1 MKNVKKWIHLKK
13 IEYVHIQSFFI
24 YFYIHRCR
32 NKKERDEKSMIK
44 FGKGVV
50 KFKIPILILSFLL
63 LVPSVV
69 GFINT
74 RINYDILSYLPGDIE
89 TMKGQDILLEEF
101 GTGAFSVAV
110 VEGME
115 QKDVAALKSEIE
127 QIDHVK
133 TVLWYD
139 SLADI
144 SVPTELLPEDVEE
157 AFENKEKNSTLMII
171 MLDTSMSA
179 DETLDAVERIR
190 GLTKQQCLLS
200 GMSAVVADIKKIC
213 NSEAVM
219 YVVIAS
225 VLSAIVL
232 SLTMDSFLIPLF
244 FLLSIG
250 MAIVYN
256 LGTNFIAGEISFITQ
271 ALAAVLQLAVTMD
284 YSIFLWHS
292 YQENQQRYAGDKKR
306 AMAHA
311 ISNTVTSVVGSSIT
325 TVAGFLA
332 MCFMTFTL
340 GLDLGIVM
348 AKGVVFG
355 VIGCVTILPA
365 MILVFDRAIEKTRH
379 RAIIPDLGRIGDF
392 VTKKYVVFAVVFI
405 VVLGPALYGYTHNQV
420 YYDLAGTLP
429 DDLESVMGN
438 TKLEE
443 DFQMGATHVIIADS
457 NLEAKQAR
465 AMLKELEDVKGI
477 KLVLGMDSVLGPA
490 FPEEIMPDTYKNKL
504 DNGKYQMMFLASEYK
519 TASDEVNEQCDAI
532 RQIIKQYDKTAM
544 LIGEAPCTQDLI
556 TITDKDFKTVST
568 VSIVL
573 IFIIIAIVLKSVSL
587 PIILVAV
594 IEFAIFINMGIPS
607 YTGTVLPFIASIV
620 IGTIQLGAT
629 VDYAILMTNKYKKS
643 RYRGAEKQEAV
654 SYALN
659 SSLQSVFVSALSFFA
674 ATFGVGLYS
683 SIDMISALCVLLARG
698 AMISLLVVAFIL
710 PAMFMIFDKV
720 ICKTSAGFVN
730 KNEKN
735 RKNYVISV

>member
-1 MKNVKKWIHLKK
+1 
-13 IEYVHIQSFFI
+13 
-24 YFYIHRCR
+24 
-32 NKKERDEKSMIK
+32 MIK

-50 KFKIPILILSFLL
+50 KFRIPILILSLL
-63 LVPSVV
+63 LLIPSVIGYV
-69 GFINT
+69 NT
-74 RINYDILSYLPGDIE
+74 RINYDILSYLPKEIE
-89 TMKGQDILLEEF
+89 TMQGQEILLEEF

-110 VEGME
+110 VEGMQPKE
-115 QKDVAALKSEIE
+115 AAALKNEIS
-127 QIDHVK
+127 QIGHVK
-133 TVLWYD
+133 KVLWYD
-139 SLADI
+139 SLADL
-144 SVPTELLPEDVEE
+144 SVPMELLPDDIEE
-157 AFENKEKNSTLMII
+157 AFENHEKNSTLMIV

-179 DETLDAVERIR
+179 DETLEAVEQIR
-190 GLTKQQCLLS
+190 SLTKQQCLLS

-213 NSEAVM
+213 NSEAIM

-225 VLSAIVL
+225 VLSAVVL

-250 MAIVYN
+250 MAIIYN
-256 LGTNFIAGEISFITQ
+256 LGTNFVAGEISFITQ

-292 YQENQQRYAGDKKR
+292 YQENQERYIGDKKR

-311 ISNTVTSVVGSSIT
+311 ISNTVSSVVGSSIT

-355 VIGCVTILPA
+355 VIGCVTILPS

-379 RAIIPDLGRIGDF
+379 RAVIPDLGRIGDF
-392 VTKKYVVFAVVFI
+392 VTKKYVVFAVLFLAI
-405 VVLGPALYGYTHNQV
+405 LGPALYGYTHNEV

-429 DDLESVMGN
+429 EDLESVMAN
-438 TKLEE
+438 TMLEE
-443 DFQMGATHVIIADS
+443 DLGMGAAHVILAAS
-457 NLEAKQAR
+457 RLASKQAR
-465 AMLKELEDVKGI
+465 AMLHELEEVKGI

-490 FPEEIMPDTYKNKL
+490 FPEEMVPDTYQEIL
-504 DNGKYQMMFLASEYK
+504 DNGEYQMMFLASEYK
-519 TASDEVNEQCDAI
+519 TASDEVNTQCDEI
-532 RQIIKQYDKTAM
+532 KKIIKQYDPSAM

-556 TITDKDFKTVST
+556 TITDKDFKTVSA

-573 IFIIIAIVLKSVSL
+573 IFVIIAVVLKSISL
-587 PIILVAV
+587 PVILVSV

-629 VDYAILMTNKYKKS
+629 VDYAILMTNKYKKA
-643 RYRGAEKQEAV
+643 RYQGAGKQEAV
-654 SYALN
+654 SAALN

-698 AMISLLVVAFIL
+698 AIISLLVVAFIL
-710 PAMFMIFDKV
+710 PAMFMIFDRL
-720 ICKTSAGFVN
+720 ICRTSAGFLN
-730 KNEKN
+730 KEK
-735 RKNYVISV
+735 KVQAESVIS

>member
-1 MKNVKKWIHLKK
+1 M
-13 IEYVHIQSFFI
+13 IQ
-24 YFYIHRCR
+24 
-32 NKKERDEKSMIK
+32 

-50 KFKIPILILSFLL
+50 RFRIPILILSLLL
-63 LVPSVV
+63 LVPSVA
-69 GFINT
+69 GYLNT
-74 RINYDILSYLPGDIE
+74 RINYDILSYLPEDIE
-89 TMKGQDILLEEF
+89 TMKGQDILLDEF

-115 QKDVAALKSEIE
+115 QKDAAALKREIE
-127 QIDHVK
+127 QVSHVK
-133 TVLWYD
+133 AVLWQD

-144 SVPTELLPEDVEE
+144 SVPLELLPEDMEE
-157 AFENKEKNSTLMII
+157 LFENKEKNATLMIV

-179 DETLDAVERIR
+179 DETLDAVEEIR
-190 GLTKQQCLLS
+190 SLTKQQCLLS

-219 YVVIAS
+219 YVAIAS
-225 VLSAIVL
+225 GLSALVL
-232 SLTMDSFLIPLF
+232 ALAMDSFLIPVL

-250 MAIVYN
+250 MAIIYN
-256 LGTNFIAGEISFITQ
+256 LGTNFVAGEISFITQ

-292 YQENQQRYAGDKKR
+292 YQENQERFPGDKKR

-311 ISNTVTSVVGSSIT
+311 VSNTVSSVVGSSIT

-355 VIGCVTILPA
+355 VIGCVTILPS
-365 MILVFDRAIEKTRH
+365 MILVFDRAVEKTRH
-379 RAIIPDLGRIGDF
+379 RALIPDLGVIGDF
-392 VTKKYVVFAVVFI
+392 VTKKYVVFAVLFLVI
-405 VVLGPALYGYTHNQV
+405 LGPAVYGYTHNEV

-429 DDLESVMGN
+429 EHLESVMAN

-443 DFQMGATHVIIADS
+443 QFHMGATHVVIADS
-457 NLEAKQAR
+457 SLDSRQAGNMLR
-465 AMLKELEDVKGI
+465 ELKEVGGI
-477 KLVLGMDSVLGPA
+477 RQVIGIDSLLGPA
-490 FPEEIMPDTYKNKL
+490 VPQELVPDSYKEKL
-504 DNGKYQMMFLASEYK
+504 DNGTYQMMFLVSEYK
-519 TASDEVNEQCDAI
+519 TASDEVNAQCDEI
-532 RQIIKQYDKTAM
+532 KRIIKQYDPSAM

-556 TITDKDFKTVST
+556 TITDRDFKTVST

-573 IFIIIAIVLKSVSL
+573 IFVIIAVVLKSISL
-587 PIILVAV
+587 PVILVAV
-594 IEFAIFINMGIPS
+594 IEFAIFINMGIPA

-629 VDYAILMTNKYKKS
+629 VDYAILMTNKYKKA
-643 RYRGAEKQEAV
+643 RYQGMGKQQSV
-654 SYALN
+654 STALN

-698 AMISLLVVAFIL
+698 AVISFLVVAFIL
-710 PAMFMIFDKV
+710 PAMFMMFDKA
-720 ICKTSAGFVN
+720 ICKTSMGFLN
-730 KNEKN
+730 REKQIKAELA
-735 RKNYVISV
+735 R

>member
-1 MKNVKKWIHLKK
+1 M
-13 IEYVHIQSFFI
+13 IQ
-24 YFYIHRCR
+24 
-32 NKKERDEKSMIK
+32 

-50 KFKIPILILSFLL
+50 RFRIPILMLSLLL
-63 LVPSVV
+63 LVPSVA
-69 GFINT
+69 GYLNT
-74 RINYDILSYLPGDIE
+74 RINYDILSYLPEDIE
-89 TMKGQDILLEEF
+89 TMKGQDILLDEF

-115 QKDVAALKSEIE
+115 QKDAAALKREIE
-127 QIDHVK
+127 QVSHVK
-133 TVLWYD
+133 AVLWQD

-144 SVPTELLPEDVEE
+144 SVPLELLPEDMEE
-157 AFENKEKNSTLMII
+157 LFENKEKNATLMIV

-179 DETLDAVERIR
+179 DETLDAVEEIR
-190 GLTKQQCLLS
+190 SLTKQQCLLS

-219 YVVIAS
+219 YVAIAS
-225 VLSAIVL
+225 GLSALVL
-232 SLTMDSFLIPLF
+232 ALAMDSFLIPVL

-250 MAIVYN
+250 MAIIYN
-256 LGTNFIAGEISFITQ
+256 LGTNFVAGEISFITQ

-292 YQENQQRYAGDKKR
+292 YQENQERFPGDKKR

-311 ISNTVTSVVGSSIT
+311 VSNTVSSVVGSSIT
-325 TVAGFLA
+325 TIAGFLA

-355 VIGCVTILPA
+355 VIGCVTILPS
-365 MILVFDRAIEKTRH
+365 MILVFDRAVEKTRH
-379 RAIIPDLGRIGDF
+379 RALIPDLGVIGDF
-392 VTKKYVVFAVVFI
+392 VTKKYVVFAVLFLVI
-405 VVLGPALYGYTHNQV
+405 LGPAVYGYTHNEV

-429 DDLESVMGN
+429 EHLESVMAN

-443 DFQMGATHVIIADS
+443 QFHMGATHVVIADS
-457 NLEAKQAR
+457 SLDSRQAGNMLR
-465 AMLKELEDVKGI
+465 ELKEVGGI
-477 KLVLGMDSVLGPA
+477 RQVIGIDSLLGPA
-490 FPEEIMPDTYKNKL
+490 VPQELVPDSYKEKL
-504 DNGKYQMMFLASEYK
+504 DNGTYQMMFLVSEYK
-519 TASDEVNEQCDAI
+519 TASDEVNAQCDEI
-532 RQIIKQYDKTAM
+532 KRIIKQYDPSAM

-556 TITDKDFKTVST
+556 TITDRDFKTVST

-573 IFIIIAIVLKSVSL
+573 IFVIIAVVLKSISL
-587 PIILVAV
+587 PVILVAV
-594 IEFAIFINMGIPS
+594 IEFAIFINMGIPA

-629 VDYAILMTNKYKKS
+629 VDYAILMTNKYKKA
-643 RYRGAEKQEAV
+643 RYQGMGKQQSV
-654 SYALN
+654 STALN

-698 AMISLLVVAFIL
+698 AVISFLVVAFIL
-710 PAMFMIFDKV
+710 PAMFMMFDKA
-720 ICKTSAGFVN
+720 ICKTSMGFLN
-730 KNEKN
+730 QEKQIKAELA
-735 RKNYVISV
+735 R